1 MNASA
6 PADAKICSKASRASA
21 CIFVIRGCMFL
32 LSLTA
37 TCQVCTVSLKAGL
50 YTYKECLHV
59 AIAQGAARGEPD
71 AMTDDFT
78 GKTVVL
84 VPLGVSWG
92 GMSGYLSW
100 GATGHGGDIAGG
112 NYVMAQAG
120 WSTS

>member
-50 YTYKECLHV
+50 YTYNGVLCGYRIERRLARLASWSGHSPE
-59 AIAQGAARGEPD
+59 AIHAA
-71 AMTDDFT
+71 
-78 GKTVVL
+78 VVL
-84 VPLGVSWG
+84 QIW
-92 GMSGYLSW
+92 
-100 GATGHGGDIAGG
+100 T
-112 NYVMAQAG
+112 
-120 WSTS
+120 